1 MSSKEIFVYENWSS
15 PSPKWLGTLYVS
27 FLRGKETY
35 SFEFSK
41 SFLSTDPPF
50 FLDPALSF
58 FPGRQYASDGFL
70 FGAFSDACPDRWGRT
85 LMKRRE
91 ALAARQQQRKPA
103 ALYESDYLLGV
114 FDLGRMGALR
124 FAQSFNGPFLASGD
138 AYAIPPWETL
148 RALEQAARQIEDPA
162 MSLTEDR
169 EALSLLLAPGSSLG
183 GARPKATVEAP
194 DHTLWIAKF
203 PAKQDEY
210 DVGLWEMTA
219 HDLAALVELDVP
231 EARLCTFSSNGST
244 FLVKRFDRAK
254 NYRIHFASAMT
265 MMGRH
270 DNDPN
275 GSYLDLADFIQK
287 YSFSPRAELHQ
298 LWKRLAFNMLISNTD
313 DHLRNH
319 GFILADNHWRLSPL
333 YDVNPIPYGNHLS
346 LTVDGNNDM
355 IDLSIALDTAPFYDL
370 PRDDA
375 EKYISWS
382 ASIIT
387 RSWKK
392 IALHYGA
399 PRKSIEYMKAA
410 FLSAKEA
417 M

>member
-1 MSSKEIFVYENWSS
+1 
-15 PSPKWLGTLYVS
+15 
-27 FLRGKETY
+27 
-35 SFEFSK
+35 
-41 SFLSTDPPF
+41 
-50 FLDPALSF
+50 
-58 FPGRQYASDGFL
+58 
-70 FGAFSDACPDRWGRT
+70 
-85 LMKRRE
+85 MKRRE

-231 EARLCTFSSNGST
+231 KARLCTFSSNGST

-254 NYRIHFASAMT
+254 NHRIHFASA
-265 MMGRH
+265 
-270 DNDPN
+270 
-275 GSYLDLADFIQK
+275 
-287 YSFSPRAELHQ
+287 PRAELHQ
-298 LWKRLAFNMLISNTD
+298 LWKRLVFNMLISNTD

-399 PRKSIEYMKAA
+399 PRKAIEYMKAA